1 MYKVLEVLESPT
13 IELKYF
19 IHPKV
24 LTTTIGIGFDLEK
37 ASEDEKQAVYR
48 ALGFDVDGA
57 WPGTKPAVGSPLHTE
72 QQYLKRILDLVA
84 AGTHTQPPFDAIM
97 KERAEEGPITI
108 RSLAAP
114 GITS

>member
-1 MYKVLEVLESPT
+1 MPIKFKPISGNFNDVTYKVLEVLESPT

-84 AGTHTQPPFDAIM
+84 AGTHTQPPFRCNH
-97 KERAEEGPITI
+97 ERAG
-108 RSLAAP
+108 
-114 GITS
+114 